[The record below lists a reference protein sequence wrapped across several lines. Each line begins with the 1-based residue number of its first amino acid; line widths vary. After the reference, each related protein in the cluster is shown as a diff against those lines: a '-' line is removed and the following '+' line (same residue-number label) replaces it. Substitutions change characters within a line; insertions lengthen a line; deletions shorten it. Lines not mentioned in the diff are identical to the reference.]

1 MQVVKFPDD
10 FYDEGVVKFAKGQYY
25 PLNSET
31 QSLVNS
37 GHAELLDPEHM
48 QQDVE
53 ALKALAKLA
62 RDRADS
68 CAAWAQA
75 LAGEAEEAEQLAAAA
90 EAGKKKPAADPAV
103 QTSAPKKPAAARG
116 KKNEVPAAVVGDGQ
130 PAAETGNTQTTTQT
144 TETP

>member
-10 FYDEGVVKFAKGQYY
+10 FYDEGVVKFAAGSYH

-48 QQDVE
+48 HQDVE

-68 CAAWAQA
+68 CAVWAQE
-75 LAGEAEEAEQLAAAA
+75 LAKEADEAEQLAAAA
-90 EAGKKKPAADPAV
+90 EAVNKKPAGKKQSAAPKV
-103 QTSAPKKPAAARG
+103 QTSAASEPA
-116 KKNEVPAAVVGDGQ
+116 
-130 PAAETGNTQTTTQT
+130 
-144 TETP
+144 TETK